1 MYFGGMTPS
10 VLQSD
15 PSIVEENALE
25 AAARVFKALSDPARL
40 RILAHLAHSPDGAC
54 CGPEPGVCACDLEAV
69 TGLSQPTV
77 SHHMKHLTSAHL
89 VRGEK
94 RGKWMYY
101 QTDPRGFAQ
110 IRAFLP
116 AIGG

>member
-1 MYFGGMTPS
+1 MPTE
-10 VLQSD
+10 VLLEGVATEKSLM
-15 PSIVEENALE
+15 LE
-25 AAARVFKALSDPARL
+25 AAWVFRALSDPARL
-40 RILAHLAHSPDGAC
+40 KILAHLARNPNGAC

-77 SHHMKHLTSAHL
+77 SHHMKCLVSAHL

-101 QTDPRGFAQ
+101 QIDPRGFALMK
-110 IRAFLP
+110 AFLP
-116 AIGG
+116 TIGG